1 MDIFSRNKFLLRLV
15 FVLVGINIF
24 SIGFQWWEKSRAED
38 GRPPKKDINQIT
50 AILTRELQLTPQ
62 QADGLKKIR
71 ADFFTKEEALKQ
83 RIRAQRDSM
92 NVEMFNAN
100 TDTILVK
107 NLARHVA
114 ENEYR
119 MEIYRFEQAQQ
130 LKNIC
135 TKEQLQKLSKLVLE
149 IRDFFQPQQN
159 KKPKPPPDN

>member
-1 MDIFSRNKFLLRLV
+1 MDIFSKNKFLLRLV

-24 SIGFQWWEKSRAED
+24 SIGFQWWEKSHAEN

-62 QADGLKKIR
+62 QADDLKKIR

-107 NLARHVA
+107 NLARRVA
-114 ENEYR
+114 ENEYL

-135 TKEQLQKLSKLVLE
+135 TKEQLQKLGKLVLE
-149 IRDFFQPQQN
+149 IRDFFQPTQN